1 MQQVAYGFCGD
12 EIRNRYLPEPGSELL
27 PGVLWGSFEHLFTP
41 AFWVVHAW
49 QCSLSGQLPHR
60 HTLGSSL
67 QEEVAACLLGGYG
80 IPAEIGLAAYDR
92 LRARGLLAGRATESA
107 LLHALSEPLCVG
119 GRSVRYRFARQK
131 AVYLAAALQAL
142 DQEKP
147 ATELTDVQ
155 MRNWLTR
162 LPGIGLKT
170 ASWITRN
177 IRGSDEVAI
186 IDVHVFRAGRLA
198 GLFPASAT
206 IERDYE
212 TLERLFVAFAAAIS
226 VRASQLD
233 ALVWDFMKR
242 VGPVAI
248 DALRERDTNPEPKD
262 FTQRETSACAD
273 GRRH

>member
-1 MQQVAYGFCGD
+1 M
-12 EIRNRYLPEPGSELL
+12 
-27 PGVLWGSFEHLFTP
+27 
-41 AFWVVHAW
+41 
-49 QCSLSGQLPHR
+49 
-60 HTLGSSL
+60 

-80 IPAEIGLAAYDR
+80 IPAEVGLAAYER
-92 LRARGLLAGRATESA
+92 LRTRGLLVGKVSESA
-107 LLHALSEPLCVG
+107 LFGALSEPLRVE

-131 AVYLAAALQAL
+131 AAYLASALQAL
-142 DQEKP
+142 DYDGLP
-147 ATELTDVQ
+147 AGLTDVQ

-177 IRGSDEVAI
+177 LRNSDEVAI

-198 GLFPASAT
+198 GLFPASAA

-212 TLERLFVAFAAAIS
+212 ILERRFVAFAAAIA

-242 VGPVAI
+242 VGPIAI
-248 DALRERDTNPEPKD
+248 ELLRERELDLP
-262 FTQRETSACAD
+262 SADDSRVDLAASAAA
-273 GRRH
+273 GRH